1 MRAEVSRIRL
11 WRITTRT
18 WIALFTLGLALW
30 WTIRH
35 MPGLSQV
42 LVIAF
47 GAILL
52 DLAMRPIVDLLAQRH
67 VPRWATVVVIYLALF
82 ASVGLAGS
90 IVAPAVVSEISSL
103 QAQGPALVQSA
114 LTQLRSISFLS
125 DLVPSGSSLVQNIS
139 QSLSS
144 LFGTLVSTV
153 TGIGSSLIDIIVVFV
168 LAFFTSLDGQ
178 MGKHLLNWVP
188 RPSRAE
194 VRRLGARIAY
204 QLARW
209 VWAQLGIAVYF
220 GTVYGGALAL
230 IGVPYALAIGLAGGV
245 LEIVPYLGGA
255 TALLLGIL
263 SALSVHPLLV
273 LWVVLAFTAIVEIE
287 SHVLA
292 PVLFGRVAGTSP
304 AAILLAL
311 VVGLKVAG
319 VVGVFFAVPTT
330 VVLLALANEFRPEEK
345 DADGRSNAM
354 APDEDTDDKNDADA
368 PDGGSA
374 DRRANDKRD
383 ADTSHDGINGS
394 THDG

>member
-18 WIALFTLGLALW
+18 WIALFALGLALW
-30 WTIRH
+30 WTIHH
-35 MPGLSQV
+35 MPGLTQV

-52 DLAMRPIVDLLAQRH
+52 DLAMRPVVNLLAQRH
-67 VPRWATVVVIYLALF
+67 VPRWATVAVIYLALF
-82 ASVGLAGS
+82 AVVGLAGS
-90 IVAPAVVSEISSL
+90 IVAPAVVSEISGL

-114 LTQLRSISFLS
+114 LAQLGSISFLS
-125 DLVPSGSSLVQNIS
+125 DLVPSGSSLVQNIG

-178 MGKHLLNWVP
+178 LGKHLLNWVP
-188 RPSRAE
+188 GPSRTE
-194 VRRLGARIAY
+194 TRRLGARIAY

-220 GTVYGGALAL
+220 GTVYGGTLAL

-263 SALSVHPLLV
+263 SALSVQPLLV
-273 LWVVLAFTAIVEIE
+273 LWVVLAFAAIVEIE

-311 VVGLKVAG
+311 VVGLKIAG

-330 VVLLALANEFRPEEK
+330 VVLLVLANEFRPEGK
-345 DADGRSNAM
+345 NADGRSNAM

-368 PDGGSA
+368 PGDGSA
-374 DRRANDKRD
+374 DRRANDKGD

>member
-188 RPSRAE
+188 RPSRTE

>member
-67 VPRWATVVVIYLALF
+67 VPRWATVVVVYIALF

-368 PDGGSA
+368 PDDGSA
-374 DRRANDKRD
+374 DRRANDKGD

>member
-368 PDGGSA
+368 PDDGSA
-374 DRRANDKRD
+374 DRRANDKGD

>member
-1 MRAEVSRIRL
+1 MSRIRL

-67 VPRWATVVVIYLALF
+67 VPRWATVVVVYIALF

-368 PDGGSA
+368 PDDGSA
-374 DRRANDKRD
+374 DRRANDKGD

>member
-67 VPRWATVVVIYLALF
+67 VPRWATVVVVYIALF

-188 RPSRAE
+188 RPSRTE